1 MVSNVKKISLHSTEE
16 FMQGYNEDGDI
27 GYILEVDVKPFLL
40 KKMKVQD
47 CEKLVC
53 HLFEKKLFH
62 IHKSSEPGTWS
73 RGNARKKY
81 IG

>member
-47 CEKLVC
+47 CEKLAC

-62 IHKSSEPGTWS
+62 IHKSSEPGT
-73 RGNARKKY
+73 
-81 IG
+81 

>member
-16 FMQGYNEDGDI
+16 FMRGYNEDGDI

-53 HLFEKKLFH
+53 HLFEKNCFIFIKALNQALDH
-62 IHKSSEPGTWS
+62 GVMLEKST
-73 RGNARKKY
+73 
-81 IG
+81 

>member
-1 MVSNVKKISLHSTEE
+1 
-16 FMQGYNEDGDI
+16 MQGYNEDGDI

-62 IHKSSEPGTWS
+62 IHKSSEPGT
-73 RGNARKKY
+73 
-81 IG
+81 

>member
-27 GYILEVDVKPFLL
+27 GYILQVDVKPFLL
-40 KKMKVQD
+40 KKMKVQN

-53 HLFEKKLFH
+53 HLFEKKFFISIKALNQALDYGVMLE
-62 IHKSSEPGTWS
+62 KST
-73 RGNARKKY
+73 
-81 IG
+81 